1 MLKIYEAAM
10 LWTQTVLSKVVCTKL
25 KGNDLLLVPHIL
37 VGLVFLLNLWVPKKK
52 RKKVKWS
59 KKKKE

>member
-10 LWTQTVLSKVVCTKL
+10 LWTQTVLSKVVCTEL

>member
-1 MLKIYEAAM
+1 M